1 MVSLRLCPPRLSRE
15 IAGAG
20 ASIKTDLESRN
31 ILSPN
36 NVFPAILDDS
46 VSLL

>member
-1 MVSLRLCPPRLSRE
+1 MVPHRLRPHRLSRE

-20 ASIKTDLESRN
+20 ASIKTDLGSRN